1 MPIWSERDRPHLQR
15 SWRAGPSWLIA
26 HGSIQG
32 GLCCTCPAPPAG
44 RRCCF
49 AERVEPVLIV
59 LRAGD
64 VMVAA
69 VVTRAGRK
77 RIDPGAAVDDRAGG
91 VRADDDVRARTRLRC
106 LRH

>member
-1 MPIWSERDRPHLQR
+1 MGVGPQQVTVGVESLADIAVVIDRYAASQ
-15 SWRAGPSWLIA
+15 AGIVGA
-26 HGSIQG
+26 
-32 GLCCTCPAPPAG
+32 A
-44 RRCCF
+44 

-64 VMVAA
+64 EMVAA

-77 RIDPGAAVDDRAGG
+77 RIDPKAAVDDRAGG
-91 VRADDDVRARTRLRC
+91 GRADDDARARTRLHC